1 MNRELVP
8 LFALLI
14 LALVTLACSPC
25 GLLDGRG
32 EVLTPTSVP
41 TSSPVPTEPPLP
53 TQIPAPT
60 DTPTAPPMSET
71 ALGEEYR
78 SDEGGFTL
86 RTIPGYEIDEISG
99 LVNMEA
105 PDADPEFGPA
115 IVLMGGALSESATT
129 EELYDE
135 FTADAQEDV
144 EISEPR
150 QITVGGLPGLI
161 SDLSGESEG
170 TKGIGRLVV
179 VAVTP
184 TQQFI
189 MAAIAP
195 SERWD
200 EELAPL
206 FDAVLASVSFFE
218 LSAELPSG
226 GAAMGQV
233 TRQWAADATASSE
246 YGNPDWAAI
255 QATGAPDTLVEECA
269 DLPTAWASA
278 GSDTVEWIE
287 LRYNFPVLPTE
298 VNIVQTHS
306 PDQVVK
312 VELVDL
318 MGTYHQIYTGEPENR
333 WGECP
338 YTLSIPVEDADYQVD
353 AVKITIDQ
361 SVIPTTWNE
370 IDAVELVGVPEHP
383 IMEGE

>member
-1 MNRELVP
+1 VP
-8 LFALLI
+8 
-14 LALVTLACSPC
+14 
-25 GLLDGRG
+25 
-32 EVLTPTSVP
+32 
-41 TSSPVPTEPPLP
+41 
-53 TQIPAPT
+53 
-60 DTPTAPPMSET
+60 ET

-78 SDEGGFTL
+78 SDEGGFAL
-86 RTIPGYEIDEISG
+86 RTIPGYEVDEISG

-115 IVLMGGALSESATT
+115 IVLMGGALSESATI

-135 FTADAQEDV
+135 FTADVEEDV

-150 QITVGGLPGLI
+150 EIAVGGVPGLI
-161 SDLSGESEG
+161 SDISGESEG
-170 TKGIGRLVV
+170 TKRVGRLVV

-195 SERWD
+195 PGRWD
-200 EELAPL
+200 DELAPL
-206 FDAVLASVSFFE
+206 FDAVLASIAFFE
-218 LSAELPSG
+218 PTSELPG
-226 GAAMGQV
+226 GGEETGQV

-246 YGNPDWAAI
+246 YGNPDWAAV

-287 LRYNFPVLPTE
+287 LRYNLPVLPTE

-338 YTLSIPVEDADYQVD
+338 YTLSIPVEGADYQVD
-353 AVKITIDQ
+353 AVKVTIDQ